1 MKPVSV
7 CEIVARYGE
16 ILYRKGSRSRS
27 CVMFLAI
34 RCHRILGIRVLSFV
48 FCDSLRCFQFSI

>member
-34 RCHRILGIRVLSFV
+34 RCHRILGIRELSFV
-48 FCDSLRCFQFSI
+48 F